1 MRHMQIKIAMKSPV
15 PTVEPGTDVEQA
27 ETLMAHAGA
36 PGLPVVEG
44 RRLVG
49 MVHRRDLLRVQ
60 PSTLPALAR
69 YEWTSAPGR
78 LRVADVM
85 RREVVTL
92 TPDASMQEAVRILS
106 NRETEAVPVMD
117 DGEVVGLL
125 GIHELLTVLARE
137 LERLWPPRLDRL
149 LVAVSAVDRT
159 APALSATLDLARRH
173 RARVIVLH
181 VLPPLRRGLGFELR
195 EEGRERIA
203 AQRRAYAQQW
213 LAASVP
219 EGLDATV
226 AVTEGDE
233 AAEVVA
239 KAEREAVD
247 LIIAGA
253 DTAWA
258 IAHEAPCPVLA
269 VPAGETDHAGR

>member
-92 TPDASMQEAVRILS
+92 TPDASMQ
-106 NRETEAVPVMD
+106 
-117 DGEVVGLL
+117 
-125 GIHELLTVLARE
+125 
-137 LERLWPPRLDRL
+137 ERLWPPRLDRL

-269 VPAGETDHAGR
+269 VPAGETGHAGR